1 VDGQRAHAQNAEV
14 HRDSCQA
21 CLQAVDFGLVH
32 LGALAMGFGLA
43 HLGALVVAGL
53 ALRDGLEA

>member
-1 VDGQRAHAQNAEV
+1 LQEV
-14 HRDSCQA
+14 G
-21 CLQAVDFGLVH
+21 FGPFH
-32 LGALAMGFGLA
+32 LGALAMGFVLA